1 MVLKEIRSGRCE
13 ATPTLFRPFSPKNS
27 KSFGL
32 PRLRRGVLFC
42 FGGGG
47 SKSRAIQIQNALP
60 KNTKRIFVMEIFLIY

>member
-13 ATPTLFRPFSPKNS
+13 APPTLFRPFSPKNS

-32 PRLRRGVLFC
+32 PRLRRGALFC

-47 SKSRAIQIQNALP
+47 SESRAIQIQKCFARKYK
-60 KNTKRIFVMEIFLIY
+60 KNFVIFSKVV

>member
-27 KSFGL
+27 KSFDL
-32 PRLRRGVLFC
+32 PRLRRGALFC

-47 SKSRAIQIQNALP
+47 SKSRAIQIQKCFARKYK
-60 KNTKRIFVMEIFLIY
+60 KNFVIFSKVV